1 MNDSEGQGRTLSHFH
16 MCVHCG
22 STFRREEF
30 EGRPLTSGIYTC
42 PKCGF
47 EGPLNV
53 VVREDEEPEKQ
64 SENQPGS
71 GLPG

>member
-16 MCVHCG
+16 MCVQCSSSFG
-22 STFRREEF
+22 REEF
-30 EGRPLTSGIYTC
+30 EGRALTSGIYTC

-53 VVREDEEPEKQ
+53 VIREDEEAEQ
-64 SENQPGS
+64 HSQDQPGS
-71 GLPG
+71 DLPG